1 MERQLTQDLEL
12 DKELEC
18 GVSRQLILECLN
30 QMSIYDDIE
39 ARNAYLQ
46 KSGYE
51 TIRSRMLKSMSLK
64 DFLEEIEKHA
74 CAGDQNQKAFCEQF
88 LMLMDQNKDTYY
100 AKALIVIEEAELT
113 PYEFHQRE
121 KKKKKEE
128 AELKKKQEQEA
139 AEKKL

>member
-1 MERQLTQDLEL
+1 
-12 DKELEC
+12 
-18 GVSRQLILECLN
+18 
-30 QMSIYDDIE
+30 MSIYDDIE

-88 LMLMDQNKDTYY
+88 FMLMDQNKDTYY

-113 PYEFHQRE
+113 PYEFH
-121 KKKKKEE
+121 
-128 AELKKKQEQEA
+128 
-139 AEKKL
+139 